1 MEYLERELLEELK
14 KWIERREILAI
25 KGPRQSGKTTLLM
38 MLKEELEKKV
48 AEENIIFLTFED
60 LEVREKFETAPKE
73 FIRSFIFDA
82 GRHYFLLDEFH
93 YVKEG
98 GQRLKLLYDTLK
110 NTKFVITGS
119 SSLEL
124 RRETASYLTG
134 RLFSFELF
142 PFNFF
147 EFLNARDKRFARIY
161 MERNRI
167 IKNLLYEGEGDFSIK
182 EGSDIFIDDLLK
194 FLNEFIN
201 YGGYPEVIKSEREE
215 EKLIVLKNIVN
226 TYIDKDI
233 VNFLNITDALKFKRI
248 LTLLSS
254 VCGNIL
260 RYEEICSYSNT
271 YYKDVVR
278 ILDILQQTYII
289 DLVRPYH
296 RNMVTELRKNPKV
309 YFLDSGLRNY
319 LINNF
324 SALDVRVD
332 KGALAENF
340 VFNRLKSVVGDKG
353 IIHFWRTTA
362 KAEVDFVVEMPDR
375 LIPVEVKFEPF
386 KKEKIP
392 RGLFSFIKT
401 YSPAIA
407 IVVTKS
413 FSGERIVDK
422 TKVKFIPIVYF

>member
-1 MEYLERELLEELK
+1 MNYFERELLEELK
-14 KWIERREILAI
+14 KWLERREILAI
-25 KGPRQSGKTTLLM
+25 KGPRQSGKTTLLE
-38 MLKEELEKKV
+38 MLQAVLEEKV
-48 AEENIIFLTFED
+48 GEENILFLTFED

-73 FIRSFIFDA
+73 FIDSFILNA
-82 GRHYFLLDEFH
+82 GRYYFLLDEFH

-98 GQRLKLLYDTLK
+98 GQRLKLLYDTLRT
-110 NTKFVITGS
+110 TKFVITGS

-124 RRETASYLTG
+124 RGETATYLTG
-134 RLFSFELF
+134 RLFSFELL
-142 PFNFF
+142 PFNFY
-147 EFLNARDKRFARIY
+147 EFLNTRDKRFARIY
-161 MERNRI
+161 KERNSLV
-167 IKNLLYEGEGDFSIK
+167 KNLLNGTDFSV
-182 EGSDIFIDDLLK
+182 EEDIFVDDLLK

-201 YGGYPEVIKSEREE
+201 YGGYPEVVKSGNEE
-215 EKLIVLKNIVN
+215 EKLMVLKNIVN

-233 VNFLNITDALKFKRI
+233 INFLNITDALKFKRV

-254 VCGNIL
+254 ICGNIL
-260 RYEEICSYSNT
+260 RYEAICRNSNT
-271 YYKDVVR
+271 YYKEVVR
-278 ILDILQQTYII
+278 ILDILQQTYVV
-289 DLVRPYH
+289 DLIRPYH
-296 RNMVTELRKNPKV
+296 MNLVTELRKNPKV

-324 SALDVRVD
+324 SELDVRVD
-332 KGALAENF
+332 KGILAENF
-340 VFNRLKSVVGDKG
+340 VLNRLKSIVGDKG

-392 RGLFSFIKT
+392 KGLFSFIRT

-407 IVVTKS
+407 IIVTNN
-413 FSGERIVDK
+413 FLGEKMVNK

>member
-1 MEYLERELLEELK
+1 MKYFERELLAELK

-25 KGPRQSGKTTLLM
+25 KGPRQSGKTTLLE
-38 MLKEELEKKV
+38 MLREVLEKKV
-48 AEENIIFLTFED
+48 REENIISLTFED
-60 LEVREKFETAPKE
+60 LEEREKFETAPKE
-73 FIRSFIFDA
+73 FINSFIKE
-82 GRHYFLLDEFH
+82 GRYYFLLDEFH
-93 YVKEG
+93 YVKNG

-124 RRETASYLTG
+124 RGETAGYLTG
-134 RLFSFELF
+134 RLFSFELL
-142 PFNFF
+142 PFNFY

-161 MERNRI
+161 KERNSLVR
-167 IKNLLYEGEGDFSIK
+167 NLFNGQDFLIK
-182 EGSDIFIDDLLK
+182 EDIFVDDLLK
-194 FLNEFIN
+194 FLNEFIKF
-201 YGGYPEVIKSEREE
+201 GGYPEVIKSEGEE

-248 LTLLSS
+248 LTLLASI
-254 VCGNIL
+254 CGNML
-260 RYEEICSYSNT
+260 RYEEICLNT
-271 YYKDVVR
+271 SSYYKEVVR
-278 ILDILQQTYII
+278 ILDILQQTYVV
-289 DLVRPYH
+289 DLLRPYH

-309 YFLDSGLRNY
+309 YFVDSGLRNY

-324 SALDVRVD
+324 SDLEVRVD

-340 VFNRLKSVVGDKG
+340 VLNRLKAVVGDKG

-362 KAEVDFVVEMPDR
+362 KAEVDFVIEMPDR
-375 LIPVEVKFEPF
+375 LIPVEVKFASF
-386 KKEKIP
+386 KREKIP
-392 RGLFSFIKT
+392 KSLFSFIRT

-407 IVVTKS
+407 VVVTKN
-413 FSGERIVDK
+413 FSGERRVDK